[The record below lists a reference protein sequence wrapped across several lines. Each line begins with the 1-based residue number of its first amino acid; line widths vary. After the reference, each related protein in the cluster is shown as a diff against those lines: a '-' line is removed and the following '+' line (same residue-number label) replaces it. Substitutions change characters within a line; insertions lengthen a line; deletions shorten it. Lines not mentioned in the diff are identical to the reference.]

1 MYYNYTATV
10 SAKPCNTGHKTGVLH
25 HLMKDKYEYI
35 PSPTDIFPG
44 GAGLKAELRYTCEDI
59 RASEHTDDE
68 SHIHS
73 CCEIYFNLR
82 GNVSF
87 LVENNVY
94 PVSEG
99 DIIITKPN
107 EFHHCIYHEDIL
119 HEHYCLWL
127 TAEEG
132 MMDVLQFIYDRKNGA
147 DNRISMNAQAHAQLV
162 RDLSLLRDAKVVNGT
177 SRADSLRALFSVL
190 ALLHEHRRNT
200 GAPQDLP
207 ADLMTLIR
215 FIDGNYSE
223 NCSTAALE
231 RRFFISRSTLNR
243 RFRMYLNTSPSHY
256 VEARR
261 MAAAKI
267 LLENGASVQDTCM
280 RCGFT
285 DYSHFIARF
294 RRRFGVTPLQYAR
307 QSSKKENK

>member
-1 MYYNYTATV
+1 
-10 SAKPCNTGHKTGVLH
+10 
-25 HLMKDKYEYI
+25 
-35 PSPTDIFPG
+35 
-44 GAGLKAELRYTCEDI
+44 
-59 RASEHTDDE
+59 
-68 SHIHS
+68 
-73 CCEIYFNLR
+73 
-82 GNVSF
+82 
-87 LVENNVY
+87 
-94 PVSEG
+94 
-99 DIIITKPN
+99 
-107 EFHHCIYHEDIL
+107 
-119 HEHYCLWL
+119 
-127 TAEEG
+127 
-132 MMDVLQFIYDRKNGA
+132 
-147 DNRISMNAQAHAQLV
+147 MNAQAHLQLV
-162 RDLSLLRDAKVVNGT
+162 RELSILRDAQKNNGI
-177 SRADSLRALFSVL
+177 SRADTLRALFSIL

-207 ADLMTLIR
+207 ADLLTVIQ

-223 NCSTAALE
+223 DCSTMALE

-267 LLENGASVQDTCM
+267 LLESGTSVQDTCM

-307 QSSKKENK
+307 QASKKNK